1 MSDAEKELDI
11 PVQDAE
17 KSYDSDAIEAQ
28 LENLDIGLE
37 RKLVRKLDLFII
49 PVVML
54 LYLLSFLDRV
64 NIGNA
69 RLYGLEEDLGLNSD
83 QFQVAVSILFVT
95 YILSELPS
103 NLVLK
108 KLRPSRWIAFITI
121 AWGIIATLTGITQNY
136 AGLIV
141 CRLFLG
147 AVEGGLF
154 PGMAIYLT
162 FFYTK
167 RELALRIGYLFV
179 SAALAGACGGLLA
192 FAIGHMGGI
201 AGQSGWRWIMIIEGL
216 PTFVLGIATLWIL
229 PDNPQTAYFLNTGE
243 RELAAVRLARQ
254 TGYTAKAAQFH
265 WKDVKAGLKDWKI
278 WAFCFAQFGSDTM
291 LYGYS
296 TFLPTIIRGIN
307 PDASTALV
315 QVLTIPCYGLGAIT
329 YLVVA
334 RFSDHQQKR
343 GFYTVLLGLVSIVGY
358 AMLISDSSYRVHYA
372 GCFLVAMGLYVCV
385 GLPLAW
391 LPTNLPR
398 YGKRTTAT
406 GLQLSIG
413 NCAGIMASFLYPSK
427 EGPRYVRGHAVTM
440 AMVAWACLVY
450 AFMWSYFAT
459 VNVRRASGKEDH
471 KVEGLSDDEIAELGD
486 DSPRFVYT
494 I

>member
-1 MSDAEKELDI
+1 MRNRVADAEKEKVFDDDE
-11 PVQDAE
+11 VERQVEEVDVVAE
-17 KSYDSDAIEAQ
+17 K
-28 LENLDIGLE
+28 
-37 RKLVRKLDLFII
+37 KLVRKFDMYLVPI
-49 PVVML
+49 VML

-69 RLYGLEEDLGLNSD
+69 RLYKLETDLGLDST
-83 QFQVAVSILFVT
+83 QFQTAVSILFVT

-108 KLRPSRWIAFITI
+108 KLRPSRWIAFITV
-121 AWGIIATLTGITQNY
+121 AWGIIATLTGIVQNY

-192 FAIGHMGGI
+192 YAIGHMQGI
-201 AGQSGWRWIMIIEGL
+201 SGQSGWRWIMIIEGL
-216 PTFVLGIATLWIL
+216 PTFVLGIATFFIL
-229 PDNPQTAYFLNTGE
+229 PDNPATAYFLNDKE
-243 RELAAVRLARQ
+243 KALAASRLTRQ
-254 TGYTAKAAQFH
+254 TGYTAKAAEFH
-265 WKDVKAGLKDWKI
+265 WKDVRKGLEDWKV
-278 WAFCFAQFGSDTM
+278 WVFCFAQFGADTM

-307 PDASTALV
+307 PKASSALV
-315 QVLTIPCYGLGAIT
+315 QVLTIPCYALGAIT

-334 RFSDHQQKR
+334 RISDRQQKR
-343 GFYTVLLGLVSIVGY
+343 GMYAVLLGLVSIVGY
-358 AMLISDSSYRVHYA
+358 AMLISDSSSGVHYA
-372 GCFLVAMGLYVCV
+372 GCFLVAMGLYVVV

-391 LPTNLPR
+391 LPTNCPR

-406 GLQLSIG
+406 GLQLTIG
-413 NCAGIMASFLYPSK
+413 NCSGIMASFLYPAK

-440 AMVAWACLVY
+440 AMVAWACLCY
-450 AFMWSYFAT
+450 AFMWFYFAR
-459 VNVRRASGKEDH
+459 VNAQREKGDEDH
-471 KVEGLSDDEIAELGD
+471 TVHGMVDEDIAELGD